1 MLKKLND
8 LYNSLIYEQAEDIWL
23 RKITSDNEF
32 YAKYLLPLRNKYS
45 VDIVKARMNT
55 FRIIGMSEIVL
66 GCLENFKVDQ
76 DYWNDEAMGKPFVVY
91 SPMVTFGEVIHNMRL
106 SEQYAQGMTE
116 PNSLY
121 EFRNINRFD
130 IEGRWYELN
139 ALDKNN
145 EFTYPVKAKEAT
157 PKELVQMIRNLMN
170 SLGKTDDNILV
181 VEFVLN
187 CQNLMN
193 QVYDEQ
199 TQFIPVELKDE
210 KTLSDVVNDFDSKNI
225 DPTAKCEL
233 PKEEELDKK
242 SGFKEVIINSYDKKN
257 KFKKT
262 VKKLK

>member
-32 YAKYLLPLRNKYS
+32 YKAYLLPLRNKYS

-55 FRIIGMSEIVL
+55 FRIIGMAEIVL

-76 DYWNDEAMGKPFVVY
+76 DYWNDESMGKPFVVY

-106 SEQYAQGMTE
+106 SEYYPEGMVE

-121 EFRNINRFD
+121 ELRNINRFD

-170 SLGKTDDNILV
+170 SFGKTDDNVLV

-187 CQNLMN
+187 CQNLAN

-199 TQFIPVELKDE
+199 TQFIPVDLKDE
-210 KTLSDVVNDFDSKNI
+210 KTLSDKINDLDAKTVK
-225 DPTAKCEL
+225 PTAKCEL
-233 PKEEELDKK
+233 PTENTE
-242 SGFKEVIINSYDKKN
+242 N
-257 KFKKT
+257 KIKT
-262 VKKLK
+262 VQIEKNR